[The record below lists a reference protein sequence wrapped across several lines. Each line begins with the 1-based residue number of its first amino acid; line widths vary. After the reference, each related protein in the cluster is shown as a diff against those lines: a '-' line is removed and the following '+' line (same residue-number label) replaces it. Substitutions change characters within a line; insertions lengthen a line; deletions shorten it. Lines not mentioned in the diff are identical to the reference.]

1 MPIST
6 IQYLANLTTQKKLSV
21 EAIEQWIA
29 QNPNPDIEFYLRTM
43 LLGSKPEEATSILIR
58 QIFEQENIGLYP
70 EIRQG
75 KKGYVDFVVQ
85 ENRKNPVLIE
95 LKALF
100 IRQKDKQGNI
110 IGIKY
115 QPLNYRFHQE
125 QVIKYLEKND
135 YLILTNLSEVCL
147 FNRGALSGEFAPYQ
161 ILSFAELL
169 QKYRDEQSFWDAMY
183 RLDVGTTRI
192 ELENTFFEDLERWY
206 QSLQTVNFIE
216 KEGFSKEE
224 LIVLFLNKVIFI
236 KTLEDYSLI
245 RFNTLADTYTDHYEK
260 WKYKG
265 VVEIFAHFFAEIDEW
280 FWKYYDT
287 ELFSTKIWDF
297 IAQDEFNVEKLRRV
311 FEKVLGLGLWDKA
324 FGKGMIH
331 YDYRKIDEDVFGKAY
346 ETFIA
351 KQKKDTGIY
360 YTHHLITQYM
370 VERLV
375 AGLFDEKVNTILSA
389 LDNNDL
395 AVVNETMARLQQ
407 IKIADTC
414 SGSGSFLIKVLRE
427 IYAQYGKIEEK
438 TQYIKAFNGKDLFER
453 PAHIKAVEQFRSHYF
468 LDNPRHLLASIIL
481 RHIFAIDID
490 ERALDTAKTNLWK
503 EAVKLSPKSFN
514 FRLIPKELN
523 HTLPNLAVNFINADA
538 LYDLPLDW
546 QLAFLAK
553 NFASEIKQLQV
564 IRCDY
569 LRNLHNPE
577 ILNEIEEIKA
587 KIRQA
592 MLAAVD
598 DELFKDLLE
607 QRKPILMTLE
617 FFYLYF
623 DEQGQM
629 LPVEQQGFDGIVSN
643 PPWEVLKPMQKEFA
657 EIGKYSIRGSSFCAQ
672 KLEPR
677 MDILNF
683 KQWFKK
689 KLKTDNEFKQGWE
702 NYSGFYK
709 SYNKFLK
716 NKLKYQGIG
725 DINFY
730 KLFIEHDLQLIKPAG
745 FLNIL
750 VPSGIQTDKGSSELR
765 KLLIQQNTLRELYSF
780 ENRGYFKEEDSEHQT
795 KIFPDVH
802 PQFKFSIIQAQK
814 ACNPAE
820 YDFNGLFYLHNPNQ
834 LYKTKPIILNS
845 EMITHFSPD
854 NFSIMEFRSDR
865 DYQLCRQIKGKH
877 QLLGDTEYKLR
888 TEFHMTNDSNLFTDR
903 KSIRRLP
910 LIEGKATYQFDSNFN
925 IPRYFIDENEAREN
939 LIAKEIRR
947 IKIELKSKLTLDDF
961 DKNNFKLEYET
972 HKLVYRDVA
981 SSTNER
987 TLIATLL
994 PEKVFTGNTL
1004 NHFINIVYKKHGDE
1018 ILQQV
1023 TDTTELLVLM
1033 ALLNSLVLNFYIRN
1047 KISAHTG
1054 FYYVYELPI
1063 PKTSKKLKQQI
1074 IEKSFALFYAKSKS
1088 ELYEDLRQKLK
1099 LAPINPEALD
1109 LIQIR
1114 AELEVIIAK
1123 LYGLNKEDWIYLT
1136 STFTYGGKSETKKE
1150 LDGIIERSGGIF

>member
-6 IQYLANLTTQKKLSV
+6 IQNLANLTTQKRLSV

-29 QNPNPDIEFYLRTM
+29 QNPNPDIEFYLRMM

-58 QIFEQENIGLYP
+58 KIFEQENIGLYP

-85 ENRKNPVLIE
+85 ETKKNPVLIE

-115 QPLNYRFHQE
+115 QPLNHRFHQE
-125 QVIKYLEKND
+125 QVRKYLEKND

-147 FNRGALSGEFAPYQ
+147 FNRDVLSGEFEPYQ
-161 ILSFAELL
+161 TLSFTELL
-169 QKYRDEQSFWDAMY
+169 QKYREEQSFWDAMY

-192 ELENTFFEDLERWY
+192 ELEKTFFEDLARWV

-224 LIVLFLNKVIFI
+224 LIVLLLNKVIFI

-265 VVEIFAHFFAEIDEW
+265 VVEIFAHFFAEIDDW
-280 FWKYYDT
+280 FWQYYDT

-311 FEKVLGLGLWDKA
+311 FEKVLGLGLWNQA

-375 AGLFDEKVNTILSA
+375 AELFDEKVNTILTA

-395 AVVNETMARLQQ
+395 AVVNETMPKLQQ

-438 TQYIKAFNGKDLFER
+438 TQYIKAFNGKDLFDL
-453 PAHIKAVEQFRSHYF
+453 PPHIKAVEQFRAYYF

-503 EAVKLSPKSFN
+503 EAVKLNPKSFN

-538 LYDLPLDW
+538 LYDLPLHW
-546 QLAFLAK
+546 QLAFLSK
-553 NFASEIKQLQV
+553 HFSIEIKQLQI
-564 IRCDY
+564 IRRDY

-577 ILNEIEEIKA
+577 ILNEIGEIKA

-598 DELFKDLLE
+598 DELFKDLLD
-607 QRKPILMTLE
+607 QRKPILMALE

-623 DEQGQM
+623 DEQGQV
-629 LPVEQQGFDGIVSN
+629 LPDEQQGFDGIVSN

-657 EIGKYSIRGSSFCAQ
+657 EIGKYS
-672 KLEPR
+672 

-683 KQWFKK
+683 KKWFNKK
-689 KLKTDNEFKQGWE
+689 IKQDSEFKQGWE
-702 NYSGFYK
+702 NYKVFYK
-709 SYNKFLK
+709 SYNQFLK

-730 KLFIEHDLQLIKPAG
+730 KLFIERDLQLIKLDG

-750 VPSGIQTDKGSSELR
+750 VPSGFQTDKGCSELR

-780 ENRGYFKEEDSEHQT
+780 ENRGYFKEEDSEHKT
-795 KIFPDVH
+795 KIFPDVDNR
-802 PQFKFSIIQAQK
+802 FKFSIVQAQK
-814 ACNPAE
+814 ASCPAE

-845 EMITHFSPD
+845 EVITHFSPE

-877 QLLGDTEYKLR
+877 QLLGETEYKLR
-888 TEFHMTNDSNLFTDR
+888 REFDMTNDSNLFTDI
-903 KSIRRLP
+903 KSIKRLP
-910 LIEGKATYQFDSNFN
+910 LIEGKAIHQFNSNFD

-947 IKIELKSKLTLDDF
+947 IKKELKSKLTLDDF
-961 DKNNFKLEYET
+961 EKNHFKLEYET

-981 SSTNER
+981 RSTDER

-1004 NHFINIVYKKHGDE
+1004 NHFINMVYKKQGDE
-1018 ILQQV
+1018 MTQQV
-1023 TDTTELLVLM
+1023 TEPTELLVLM
-1033 ALLNSLVLNFYIRN
+1033 ALLNSLVLNFTIRN

-1063 PKTSKKLKQQI
+1063 PKANKKLKQQI
-1074 IEKSFALFYAKSKS
+1074 IEKSFTLLYAKSKS
-1088 ELYEDLRQKLK
+1088 ELYEDLRQELK
-1099 LAPINPEALD
+1099 LAPINPETLD

-1123 LYGLNKEDWIYLT
+1123 LYGLNKEDWIYLI
-1136 STFTYGGKSETKKE
+1136 STFTYGKSETKKE

>member
-1 MPIST
+1 MQIST
-6 IQYLANLTTQKKLSV
+6 IKNLANLTTQKRLSV

-29 QNPNPDIEFYLRTM
+29 QNPNPDIEFYLRMM

-58 QIFEQENIGLYP
+58 KIFEQEDIGLYP
-70 EIRQG
+70 EIRQA

-147 FNRGALSGEFAPYQ
+147 FNRDVLYGEFEPYQ
-161 ILSFAELL
+161 TLSFAELL
-169 QKYRDEQSFWDAMY
+169 QKYREEQSFWDAMY

-206 QSLQTVNFIE
+206 HSLQTVNFIE

-224 LIVLFLNKVIFI
+224 LIVLFLNKIIFI

-245 RFNTLADTYTDHYEK
+245 RFNTLADTYAAHYEK
-260 WKYKG
+260 WIYKG
-265 VVEIFAHFFAEIDEW
+265 VVEIFAHFFAEIDDW

-297 IAQDEFNVEKLRRV
+297 IDKDEFNVEKLRRV
-311 FEKVLGLGLWDKA
+311 FEKVLGLGLWNKA

-370 VERLV
+370 VARLV
-375 AGLFDEKVNTILSA
+375 AELFDKKVNTILTA

-395 AVVNETMARLQQ
+395 AVVNETMVQIQ
-407 IKIADTC
+407 HIKIADTC

-438 TQYIKAFNGKDLFER
+438 TRYIKAFNGKDLFDR
-453 PAHIKAVEQFRSHYF
+453 PPHIKAVEQFRSHYF

-503 EAVKLSPKSFN
+503 EAVKLNPKSFN

-523 HTLPNLAVNFINADA
+523 HTLPNLAVNFVNADA
-538 LYDLPLDW
+538 LYDLPLHW
-546 QLAFLAK
+546 QLAFLAN
-553 NFASEIKQLQV
+553 NFDSEIKQLQS
-564 IRCDY
+564 IRRDY
-569 LRNLHNPE
+569 LRHLHNPE
-577 ILNEIEEIKA
+577 ILNEIGEVKA
-587 KIRQA
+587 KIRLT

-598 DELFKDLLE
+598 DELFKDLLD
-607 QRKPILMTLE
+607 QRKPILMAIE

-623 DEQGQM
+623 DEQGRV
-629 LPVEQQGFDGIVSN
+629 LPEEQQGFDGIVSN
-643 PPWEVLKPMQKEFA
+643 PPWEVLKPVKKEFA
-657 EIGKYSIRGSSFCAQ
+657 EIGKGQ
-672 KLEPR
+672 
-677 MDILNF
+677 MDK
-683 KQWFKK
+683 KQFDVWFNKK
-689 KLKTDNEFKQGWE
+689 CKEDKQFSEDWQ
-702 NYSGFYK
+702 
-709 SYNKFLK
+709 
-716 NKLKYQGIG
+716 KYQTFYDKYRAYLRDKCQYQGEG
-725 DINFY
+725 DLNYF
-730 KLFIEHDLQLIKPAG
+730 KLFIERDFNVVKPKGYINLLI
-745 FLNIL
+745 
-750 VPSGIQTDKGSSELR
+750 PSSIQTDLGCTELR

-780 ENRGYFKEEDSEHQT
+780 ENRGYFKEEDSEHKT

-814 ACNPAE
+814 AGNPAE
-820 YDFNGLFYLHNPNQ
+820 YDFNALFYLHNPNE
-834 LYKTKPIILNS
+834 LYKTKPIRLNS
-845 EMITHFSPD
+845 EVITHFSPE
-854 NFSIMEFRSDR
+854 NFSIMEFPAQVDFN
-865 DYQLCRQIKGKH
+865 LCEKILGH
-877 QLLGDTEYKLR
+877 HALLKSLGYVFR
-888 TEFHMTNDSNLFTDR
+888 REFHMTGDANYFKTQRNKNDWILY
-903 KSIRRLP
+903 
-910 LIEGKATYQFDSNFN
+910 EGKMIHQFNSNFSLPN
-925 IPRYFIDENEAREN
+925 YFIEPNKASDILLE
-939 LIAKEIRR
+939 KEVKR
-947 IKIELKSKLTLDDF
+947 IKKGLKLTKKVEEIKTFFLEQGYLLDCQ
-961 DKNNFKLEYET
+961 T
-972 HKLVYRDVA
+972 YRFAYRAVG

-987 TLIATLL
+987 TLISSIIPAH
-994 PEKVFTGNTL
+994 VFSV
-1004 NHFINIVYKKHGDE
+1004 HSINYLINCYYKKSGDFFVQAKQSNVE
-1018 ILQQV
+1018 IV
-1023 TDTTELLVLM
+1023 FLM
-1033 ALLNSLVLNFYIRN
+1033 AMLNSLTINYYIRN
-1047 KISAHTG
+1047 KVSANLTM
-1054 FYYVYELPI
+1054 FYLYELPI
-1063 PKTSKKLKQQI
+1063 PKTSEKLKQQI
-1074 IEKSFALFYAKSKS
+1074 IEKSFTLLYAKSKS
-1088 ELYEDLRQKLK
+1088 ELYEDLRQALK